1 VTEDGVVLV
10 ADDEEDILTLVGT
23 VLRGAGFEVVE
34 ARDGAEALS
43 LARERAP
50 RAAVLDV
57 SMPELDGLEVLQR
70 LRDAPE
76 TRDVPVILLS
86 ALAQEADVA
95 RGYDAGAARYIRK
108 PFKPA
113 ELVAAV
119 RDVLS

>member
-1 VTEDGVVLV
+1 MSQDGVVLV
-10 ADDEEDILTLVGT
+10 ADDEEDILALVGT

-34 ARDGAEALS
+34 ARDGAEALA
-43 LARERAP
+43 LARERTP

-70 LRDAPE
+70 LREAPE
-76 TRDVPVILLS
+76 TRELPVILLS

-95 RGYDAGAARYIRK
+95 RGYHAGAARYVRK
-108 PFKPA
+108 PFRPA

-119 RDVLS
+119 REVVG